1 MDYWTF
7 RQAFFD
13 LGCFN
18 INQVYAWQ
26 PEFDKNN
33 ITRWVK
39 GNRLIKLRNS
49 FYSFPEYLNTPN
61 FSLFVA
67 KYIYMP
73 SYVSLQY
80 ALAYYG
86 LIPEA
91 VFDITSVTSR
101 KTNTF
106 SNKFGRFT
114 YRKMLPEYMFGYVHK
129 QIETGSSF
137 MLATPE
143 KAIVDLLH
151 LFPFYD
157 SHAEMEELRLD
168 IDFLTEDIDID
179 ILWNYAHRM
188 GNQQLNQRIG
198 ELVKTYQL

>member
-1 MDYWTF
+1 MNYWTF
-7 RQAFFD
+7 RQAFFE

-18 INQVYAWQ
+18 INQVYAWR
-26 PEFDKNN
+26 PGFDKNN

-39 GNRLIKLRNS
+39 ENRVIKLRNS

-61 FSLFVA
+61 FPLLVA
-67 KYIYMP
+67 NYIYMP

-91 VFDITSVTSR
+91 VFDITCVTSR
-101 KTNTF
+101 KTNSFT
-106 SNKFGRFT
+106 NRFGRFT
-114 YRKMLPEYMFGYVHK
+114 YRQMHQAYMFGYVLK
-129 QIETGSSF
+129 QIETVGSF

-143 KAIVDLLH
+143 KALIDLLY

-157 SHAEMEELRLD
+157 SPAEMEELRLD
-168 IDFLTEDIDID
+168 IDFLTEVIDLD
-179 ILWNYAHRM
+179 ILWNFAQRI

-198 ELVKTYQL
+198 DLVKTYQL

>member
-1 MDYWTF
+1 MNYWTF
-7 RQAFFD
+7 RHAFFD

-18 INQVYAWQ
+18 INQVYAWY

-39 GNRLIKLRNS
+39 QNRLVKLRNS

-67 KYIYMP
+67 NYIYMP

-80 ALAYYG
+80 ALAWYG

-101 KTNTF
+101 KTTAF
-106 SNKFGRFT
+106 TNKFGRFT
-114 YRKMLPEYMFGYVHK
+114 YRKIQPEHIFGYVLK
-129 QIETGSSF
+129 QMETGSSF

-143 KAIVDLLH
+143 KAIVDLLY
-151 LFPFYD
+151 LFPIYD
-157 SHAEMEELRLD
+157 SQAEIEELRLD
-168 IDFLTEDIDID
+168 MDFLTEDIDID
-179 ILWNYAHRM
+179 ILWEYAHRI
-188 GNQQLNQRIG
+188 GNQQLSFRVG
-198 ELVKTYQL
+198 ELVKTHQL

>member
-1 MDYWTF
+1 MNYWIF

-26 PEFDKNN
+26 PGFDKNN

-39 GNRLIKLRNS
+39 ENRLIKLRNS

-61 FSLFVA
+61 FPLFVA
-67 KYIYMP
+67 NYIYMP

-91 VFDITSVTSR
+91 VFDITCVTSR

-106 SNKFGRFT
+106 SNKFGRFN
-114 YRKMLPEYMFGYVHK
+114 YRNMQPEYIFGYVLK
-129 QIETGSSF
+129 QIETGASF

-143 KAIVDLLH
+143 KAIIDLLY
-151 LFPFYD
+151 LFPIYN
-157 SHAEMEELRLD
+157 SHDEMEELRLD
-168 IDFLTEDIDID
+168 IDFLTEDIDLD
-179 ILWNYAHRM
+179 ILWNYAYQI
-188 GNQQLNQRIG
+188 GNKQLNQRVG
-198 ELVKTYQL
+198 VLVKTYQL